1 MKTKT
6 ISKVSK
12 KSKIV
17 DKLAKAANLDK
28 DTITIIPPMIVI
40 NDEIERRAAEA
51 GFSDEQL
58 KYKYLRNV

>member
-6 ISKVSK
+6 ITKVSK

-17 DKLAKAANLDK
+17 DKLAKAANLDR
-28 DTITIIPPMIVI
+28 DTIPMIVI

>member
-6 ISKVSK
+6 ITKVSK
-12 KSKIV
+12 KLKIV

-28 DTITIIPPMIVI
+28 DTIPMIVI

>member
-6 ISKVSK
+6 ITKVSK

-28 DTITIIPPMIVI
+28 DTIPMIVI

>member
-6 ISKVSK
+6 KTKVSK

>member
-6 ISKVSK
+6 TTKVSK